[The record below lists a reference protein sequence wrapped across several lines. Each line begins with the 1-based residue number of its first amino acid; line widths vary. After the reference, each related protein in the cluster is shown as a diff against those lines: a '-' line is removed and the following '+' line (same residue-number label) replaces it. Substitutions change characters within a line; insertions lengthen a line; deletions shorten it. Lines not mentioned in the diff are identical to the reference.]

1 MTLLKSIS
9 DERLVKTASLNKKY
23 TGEEEEDFKNRLIEG
38 EQCLDIVV
46 AGQMKAGKT
55 TFLNA
60 LLMLESEKELPTS
73 SLPLTSSPWKLQW
86 SPKTED
92 LVNVI
97 TIDGKKEGKDWD
109 ELKEI
114 QKSPIQNS
122 IDHFEAFIASDVLNI
137 ENCIFWDTPGFND
150 PKKDDGKT
158 LKFLSDHEVI
168 IFVTGYNEYMNQIT
182 IDDQKKEIIGHV
194 LSQINS
200 ECIVILTNTGG
211 GKLEKDEFFEKK
223 EDYCKKIEDHYGKYN
238 KKIKVLSLESKE
250 ALSSQRELKK
260 IVDEMSE
267 AVYSF
272 LKNKDISSYGK
283 TDWTERIRKN
293 QEAVKKS
300 GIIEVRDAVKNIT
313 ENKEILIVKS
323 GRERI
328 ARDVEKIKKKIDEVL
343 QQQTD
348 EFEKA
353 EKEKDLFIETLNPPK
368 DEDLFNNETVVQKA
382 SSKIVRFLPEYFAE
396 YKNNLKDKVQTVI
409 TTSKPWVYGW
419 VKDMNKLA
427 ESEIPKFFKEQTKK
441 IRTAMEEQYKEI
453 FKKVLKDDL
462 SKYAKKNNMNDDFMK
477 ETDILL
483 EKQTLKKILD
493 EISQSTS
500 NQCLKI
506 IKEKIDNKEKLKT
519 PPLDEI
525 SKEVSD
531 IFQKSLEK
539 EIEEISKKVFPKYS
553 ETRTELKYE
562 MEKKVKE
569 DNSEELKR
577 LEQKVAECNNK
588 LNETKNDL
596 SVLID
601 KKG

>member
-23 TGEEEEDFKNRLIEG
+23 TGEEEEDFKNRLIEA

-60 LLMLESEKELPTS
+60 LLMLESDKELDTS
-73 SLPLTSSPWKLQW
+73 GLPMTLAPWKLQW
-86 SPKTED
+86 STETQD
-92 LVNVI
+92 YVNI
-97 TIDGKKEGKDWD
+97 FYAEGEQKRKKWNET
-109 ELKEI
+109 KEI
-114 QKSPIQNS
+114 QKSNIKD
-122 IDHFEAFIASDVLNI
+122 IDYFEAFIASDVLNI

-150 PKKDDGKT
+150 PKKDDSKT

-168 IFVTGYNEYMNQIT
+168 IFVTGYSEHT
-182 IDDQKKEIIGHV
+182 KKVVVDDQEKEIIGHI
-194 LSQINS
+194 LSQNNS
-200 ECIVILTNTGG
+200 ECIVILTNPGDNENFFN
-211 GKLEKDEFFEKK
+211 KKD
-223 EDYCKKIEDHYGKYN
+223 DYCKEIKDHYFQKYKRQIN
-238 KKIKVLSLESKE
+238 VIPLESKC

-525 SKEVSD
+525 SKKVSD

>member
-1 MTLLKSIS
+1 VFLKSIS
-9 DERLVKTASLNKKY
+9 DERLAKIASLNLKFM
-23 TGEEEEDFKNRLIEG
+23 GEKEEVFKNRLIEG
-38 EQCLDIVV
+38 EKHLDIVV
-46 AGQMKAGKT
+46 AGQFNAGKT

-109 ELKEI
+109 ELKKI

-150 PKKDDGKT
+150 PKKDDSKT

-168 IFVTGYNEYMNQIT
+168 IFVTDYQNYKHKIKVNDEE
-182 IDDQKKEIIGHV
+182 KEIIGHI
-194 LSQINS
+194 LSPINS
-200 ECIVILTNTGG
+200 KCIVILTNSD
-211 GKLEKDEFFEKK
+211 KNENFFEKK
-223 EDYCKKIEDHYGKYN
+223 EDYCKEIEEHYKKYDR
-238 KKIKVLSLESKE
+238 KIKVLPLESKK

-260 IVDEMSE
+260 TVDEMSA
-267 AVYSF
+267 AVNSF
-272 LKNKDISSYGK
+272 LKNKNINLYGE
-283 TDWTERIRKN
+283 TDWTEL
-293 QEAVKKS
+293 VKKNSDDVKNS
-300 GIIEVRDAVKNIT
+300 GIIEVRQAVSNIT

-323 GRERI
+323 GIERI
-328 ARDVEKIKKKIDEVL
+328 AREVEKIEKKIDKVL
-343 QQQTD
+343 QQQKD
-348 EFEKA
+348 EFEKVK
-353 EKEKDLFIETLNPPK
+353 KEKDLFIETLNPPK

-396 YKNNLKDKVQTVI
+396 YKNNLKDKVQIVI
-409 TTSKPWVYGW
+409 TTSKPWFYGW

-500 NQCLKI
+500 NQCLKK

-577 LEQKVAECNNK
+577 LEQIVAECNNK